1 MVKER
6 PYMFRKD
13 LLESNQNVGRQGA
26 NHQSKVSLSSS
37 TIDLT
42 SSGLRKLSLD
52 LSFQDDHVMKSRV
65 STDGTDPIKSRAT
78 SSDRYYK
85 YAIFYGKNNRPKYAR
100 LSR

>member
-26 NHQSKVSLSSS
+26 ATHQSKVSLSSS

-65 STDGTDPIKSRAT
+65 LADGTDPIKSRAT
-78 SSDRYYK
+78 SSDR
-85 YAIFYGKNNRPKYAR
+85 
-100 LSR
+100 

>member
-65 STDGTDPIKSRAT
+65 LADGTDPIKSRAT
-78 SSDRYYK
+78 SSDR
-85 YAIFYGKNNRPKYAR
+85 
-100 LSR
+100 